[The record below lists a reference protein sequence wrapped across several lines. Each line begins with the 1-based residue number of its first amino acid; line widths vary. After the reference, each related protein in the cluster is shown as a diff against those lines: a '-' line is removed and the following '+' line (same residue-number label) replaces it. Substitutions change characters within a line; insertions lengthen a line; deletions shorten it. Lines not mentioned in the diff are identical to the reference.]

1 MRPAQLAG
9 LVSAGVPLSALDMQ
23 VDIASQRLLRL
34 AVSVG
39 APMLPALNALEQQ
52 LFARERIAAEV
63 FDAQAVPKATRKLLL
78 WLPIA
83 SVALGELMGLR
94 TISGLVTP
102 IGIACFVLALL
113 ILWAGSKVSGKMLAR
128 LENPKL
134 DSSEELLAIDICLAA
149 GVQLG
154 QIQDLIGTDL
164 SPKSRELMDQAL
176 DTGAHLRALIAAE
189 VQSLNQQELTNRLGQ
204 AKRLSVSL
212 LIPLS
217 LSTLPAFL
225 LLTIPPMLIGITK

>member
-9 LVSAGVPLSALDMQ
+9 LVSAGVPLSALDKQ
-23 VDIASQRLLRL
+23 VDIHSQKLLRL

-52 LFARERIAAEV
+52 LFARERISAEV
-63 FDAQAVPKATRKLLL
+63 SDAQAVPKATRKLLL
-78 WLPIA
+78 WLPLVSI
-83 SVALGELMGLR
+83 ALGELMGLR
-94 TISGLVTP
+94 TITGIFTP
-102 IGIACFVLALL
+102 IGFACLLLALL
-113 ILWAGSKVSGKMLAR
+113 ILWTGSKVTGKMLAR
-128 LENPKL
+128 LEDPKL

-154 QIQDLIGTDL
+154 QVENLIGAQL
-164 SPKSRELMDQAL
+164 SPKSRKLLDQAL
-176 DTGAHLRALIAAE
+176 ETGAHLRALIAAE

-204 AKRLSVSL
+204 AKRLSVAL